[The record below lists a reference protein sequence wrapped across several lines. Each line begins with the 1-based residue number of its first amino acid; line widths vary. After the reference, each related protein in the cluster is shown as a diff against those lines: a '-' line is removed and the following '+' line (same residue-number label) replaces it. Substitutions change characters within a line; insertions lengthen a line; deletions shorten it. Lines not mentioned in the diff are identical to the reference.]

1 MNTIE
6 FNEYGKTVPGQF
18 KPKAPKCPFIAAIPT
33 LVVENAAGIKGLANC
48 LVHVANIN
56 TTYYIDDKHRIT
68 TTWAGPVE
76 ADNYDYETNPL
87 NLRSQEVWD
96 FANSRIIRYNATG
109 QYLVFA
115 GEE

>member
-6 FNEYGKTVPGQF
+6 FNEYGNVVPGQF
-18 KPKAPKCPFIAAIPT
+18 KPGAPKCPFIATIPT
-33 LVVENAAGIKGLANC
+33 LVVETVAGIKGLANC

-68 TTWAGPVE
+68 ITWAGPVE
-76 ADNYDYETNPL
+76 ADNYDYEANPL

-115 GEE
+115 GEA